1 MGKKVVT
8 SRIGRFIAQCMLTPE
23 EWLFALASGSR
34 ALPSSHA
41 TLRVAYHRHHGET
54 VTLPDGTKVRR
65 GDPIAEIHFWNRM
78 IARRVGSDAQEITW
92 AFIRDLRAD
101 FRTLATLMASGRFA
115 QKAVAVYGA
124 SPVARGAT
132 RFGFWVRTLPPG
144 VRTFALTRWQLLLR
158 ASFHPAKVQ
167 STLTQRTVEVW
178 MSRDEFI
185 RRFAGTKPLPVQS
198 TSRPFRPTIASP
210 KEHKPWSSH

>member
-1 MGKKVVT
+1 MGKHAGRGT
-8 SRIGRFIAQCMLTPE
+8 IRRFIAQCMLTPE

-34 ALPSSHA
+34 ALPGSHA

-54 VTLPDGTKVRR
+54 ITLPDGTLVRP

-101 FRTLATLMASGRFA
+101 FRTLAALMASGRFA
-115 QKAVAVYGA
+115 QKAVAIYGA

-144 VRTFALTRWQLLLR
+144 VRSFALTRWQLLLR

-185 RRFAGTKPLPVQS
+185 SRFAGAKRLHGPS
-198 TSRPFRPTIASP
+198 TSLPFHPTITPP
-210 KEHKPWSSH
+210 KEHKHWSSH